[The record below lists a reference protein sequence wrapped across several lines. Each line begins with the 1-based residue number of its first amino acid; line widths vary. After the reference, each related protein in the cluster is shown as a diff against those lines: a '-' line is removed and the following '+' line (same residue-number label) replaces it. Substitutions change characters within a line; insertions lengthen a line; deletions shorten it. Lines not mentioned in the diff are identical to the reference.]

1 MQISQKCFEASL
13 KGCAWEPIFHP
24 NYGQTRIFRRV
35 KDQLWLFWG
44 PFGAPRASQRWR
56 RNLWGKPQN
65 ISERSGW
72 SGGVIC
78 RYFSFSNSWENLI
91 FLKIEIFTFV
101 YFSTLSGWP
110 CRLPDKHNFLLKL
123 CLYFNVVAIA
133 ITWHAQS
140 IGAPSVNKLPPKY
153 FQFYRPDPR
162 ISLGHIC
169 KEIKLN
175 IFALRFFS
183 WFESSNF

>member
-1 MQISQKCFEASL
+1 MGSQPKYGRSGCFEGREVPASSAFL
-13 KGCAWEPIFHP
+13 GSWR
-24 NYGQTRIFRRV
+24 RIFNQPTLEAQPLREASTNFWEIWM
-35 KDQLWLFWG
+35 KWGSNLSLFFFQQQLRKLNLFENWD
-44 PFGAPRASQRWR
+44 FY
-56 RNLWGKPQN
+56 NL
-65 ISERSGW
+65 
-72 SGGVIC
+72 
-78 RYFSFSNSWENLI
+78 
-91 FLKIEIFTFV
+91 FT
-101 YFSTLSGWP
+101 FSTLSGWP

-123 CLYFNVVAIA
+123 CLYFNVVDIA